1 MAIFKIK
8 NLNFKYPKANK
19 LSLQNINLDV
29 KRGEF
34 IVLMGSSGSGKST
47 LLRNLKPALA
57 PAGTL
62 DGEILFRHKEK
73 SSAIPLNEVPQRI
86 QASGIGYVLQNPD
99 NQIVTDMVWH
109 ELAFGL
115 ENLGYEKQV
124 IRTRVSEMANFFG
137 MQTWFDRETKDLS
150 GGQKQILNLAS
161 VMAMKPEVLILDEP
175 TSMLDPITASEFT
188 QLVRKINLEIG
199 TTIILSEHRLDEVLS
214 IADRT
219 VVLENGRIIANDT
232 PANVG
237 AILANDNNNIFVA
250 MPSPMQAYIKLY
262 NQGYGTNL
270 DCPIDVKGGRL
281 WLNEIL
287 DGVNL
292 EHTEVIT
299 INPDKTSRGN
309 TTPVFQLRDVWFRYT
324 KESKDILKGLCLNID
339 EGEIL
344 ALVGGNG
351 CGKSTT
357 LNVLAGIKRAFS
369 GSVKLY
375 GKKIEKYNDGELR
388 RGLLGMLP
396 QDPQSIFVTD
406 RVMDDLIEVVK
417 GRNLSDTEAISELE
431 RVIELTEIQ
440 SLLESHPY
448 DISGGEQQRV
458 ALAKVLLLDPK
469 IILLDEPTKGIDN
482 FFKEKFG
489 NILCKLK
496 NESKTI
502 IMVSHDVEFCG
513 IFADRC
519 AMVFDGKIAS
529 ESNAN
534 SFFSGNSFYTTSANK
549 MSSHLYNNAITAQN
563 VADLTLANLESNQG
577 RKGLDDCRD
586 KEDGDGGNVEDSDDD
601 SNSIDDDV
609 RGDGNDSIDGVDSNS
624 NGESADAP
632 LDNEDKS
639 NILKKNSTDN
649 VIYDEGIKQIK
660 QKKSIRKRL
669 VISLLAIATLTGLA
683 FASINI
689 GSGSSYYMFITII
702 IVAMIVP
709 FFINFEKKRSQ
720 ARELVMMSVI
730 IALAVAGRAA
740 FFMVPQVKPV
750 IAIVIAGSFCLGPSS
765 GFIIGAMTAF
775 VSNFLFGQGPWT
787 PFQMI
792 GMGMVGLLTGLIGEK
807 VRAKWSS
814 RDSAE
819 GINNNKA
826 TDDAEQ
832 NIALKRTR
840 NNLPVWF
847 LCVCGIITFFV
858 YGFFS
863 DFWTIFV
870 MGQFSL
876 EGMLLVYGAAVPFNL
891 ILAAA
896 TVLFLKIFG
905 GAMVSKIERIKT
917 KYGFAS

>member
-1 MAIFKIK
+1 MSIFEIK
-8 NLNFKYPKANK
+8 NLSFKYPKANK
-19 LSLQNINLDV
+19 LSLQDVELNV

-34 IVLMGSSGSGKST
+34 LVLMGSSGSGKST

-57 PAGTL
+57 PAGKL
-62 DGEILFRHKEK
+62 EGEILFSYKEK
-73 SSAIPLNEVPQRI
+73 SPAVPLNEVSQRI

-175 TSMLDPITASEFT
+175 TSMLDPITASDFI
-188 QLVRKINLEIG
+188 QLVRKINFEIG

-214 IADRT
+214 IADRA
-219 VVLENGRIIANDT
+219 VVLENGKIIACDT

-237 AILANDNNNIFVA
+237 AILSNDKNNIFVA

-262 NQGYGTNL
+262 EEGYGTNL
-270 DCPIDVKGGRL
+270 ECPIDVRGGRL

-287 DGVNL
+287 DGINL

-299 INPDKTSRGN
+299 ASPDRASRGMEK
-309 TTPVFQLRDVWFRYT
+309 PVFQLRDVWFRYT
-324 KESKDILKGLCLNID
+324 KESKDILKGLCLNIF

-357 LNVLAGIKRAFS
+357 LNILAGMKRAFS

-375 GKKIEKYNDGELR
+375 GKKIEKYNDRELR
-388 RGLLGMLP
+388 RGLLGMMP

-406 RVMDDLIEVVK
+406 RVMDDLIEVVSD
-417 GRNLSDTEAISELE
+417 RNLSDAEARSEIE
-431 RVIELTEIQ
+431 RVVELTEIEN
-440 SLLESHPY
+440 LLESHPY

-482 FFKEKFG
+482 YFKEKLG

-496 NESKTI
+496 NENKTI
-502 IMVSHDVEFCG
+502 VLVSHDVEFCG
-513 IFADRC
+513 IFANRC
-519 AMVFDGKIAS
+519 AMVFDGKISS

-549 MSSHLYNNAITAQN
+549 MSSHLYNNAITAGQ
-563 VADLTLANLESNQG
+563 VADLTLANIEANSE
-577 RKGLDDCRD
+577 RKGLKACGEKRD
-586 KEDGDGGNVEDSDDD
+586 ATISQNCDVSDAGSVSDASD
-601 SNSIDDDV
+601 TRVNCEKMDLKIDDIQKV
-609 RGDGNDSIDGVDSNS
+609 EKINDNS
-624 NGESADAP
+624 NREARSDEEIAQIRQSK
-632 LDNEDKS
+632 N
-639 NILKKNSTDN
+639 KK
-649 VIYDEGIKQIK
+649 
-660 QKKSIRKRL
+660 KRTIIALL
-669 VISLLAIATLTGLA
+669 VGATLAVLA
-683 FASINI
+683 LVSIHMT
-689 GSGSSYYMFITII
+689 STSSYYMFITII
-702 IVAMIVP
+702 IAAMTIP
-709 FFINFEKKRSQ
+709 FFVNFERKGSQ

-740 FFMVPQVKPV
+740 FFMIPQVKPV
-750 IAIVIAGSFCLGPSS
+750 IAIVIAGSFCMGPGS

-792 GMGMVGLLTGLIGEK
+792 GMGMVGLVAGFIGAK
-807 VRAKWSS
+807 VRARWSAQNTVEEVNS
-814 RDSAE
+814 EAASVGDNS
-819 GINNNKA
+819 KVL
-826 TDDAEQ
+826 Q
-832 NIALKRTR
+832 NIPLKKTK
-840 NNLPVWF
+840 NKLPLWF
-847 LCVCGIITFFV
+847 LGVCGIITFFV
-858 YGFFS
+858 YGFFA
-863 DFWTIFV
+863 DFWTIFA

-876 EGMLLVYGAAVPFNL
+876 KGILLVYGAAVPFNL
-891 ILAAA
+891 TLSVA
-896 TVLFLKIFG
+896 TVIFLKIFG
-905 GAMVSKIERIKT
+905 GAMVNKIERIKV
-917 KYGFAS
+917 KYGFGS